1 MALDLNETGFTVF
14 AGCLFPDEEAAQS
27 LLSKCRDPKKMRI
40 VPVDVTS
47 ESSISGACEVVEKS
61 LRENCLTLWSLVN
74 NAGIAS
80 LSEFEW
86 GSFDREIT
94 SVIQVNVIGLAL
106 VTRMF
111 LPLIRRSRG
120 RVININSV
128 ASRHSPPGM
137 IAYDMSKH
145 ATLAFTEC
153 LRREM
158 FKFGVKVI
166 SVEPFFYR
174 TNIVDRDVCFSSAT
188 KAWKETN
195 ESIRSAYGEE
205 YFKRFLRLS
214 SSDSFGRFHRDP
226 MEVVREVNHAV
237 TAIYPKMS
245 YAVTTYFWRFVLWY
259 MACFNHPQEAEEMG
273 WNFGAVV
280 LGINK
285 PIPSN

>member
-14 AGCLFPDEEAAQS
+14 AGCLFPDQEAGQS
-27 LLSKCRDPKKMRI
+27 LLSKCKNPNKLII
-40 VPVDVTS
+40 VPLNVTS
-47 ESSISGACEVVEKS
+47 ESSINEAYEVIKKN
-61 LRENCLTLWSLVN
+61 LIKDHLKLWSLVN

-86 GSFDREIT
+86 GSFDQEIK
-94 SVIQVNVIGLAL
+94 SVIQVNVIGLAFI
-106 VTRMF
+106 TRTF
-111 LPLIRRSRG
+111 LPLIRESRG
-120 RVININSV
+120 RVINMNSV
-128 ASRHSPPGM
+128 ASRFSPPGM

-166 SVEPFFYR
+166 SIEPFFYR
-174 TNIVDRDVCFSSAT
+174 TNIVGKDVCTNAAT
-188 KAWKETN
+188 RAWKATDV
-195 ESIRSAYGEE
+195 SIRSAYGEE
-205 YFKRFLRLS
+205 YFKHFLRLN
-214 SSDSFGRFHRDP
+214 SSDSFDHFLRDP

-259 MACFNHPQEAEEMG
+259 MACFNHPQESEEMG
-273 WNFGAVV
+273 WNLGAVV
-280 LGINK
+280 LGIHK

>member
-14 AGCLFPDEEAAQS
+14 AGCLFPDQEAAQS
-27 LLSKCRDPKKMRI
+27 LLSKCKNRKKMII
-40 VPVDVTS
+40 VSINVTS
-47 ESSISGACEVVEKS
+47 ESSINEAYGLIKKNLAKNH
-61 LRENCLTLWSLVN
+61 LKLWSLVN

-80 LSEFEW
+80 ISEFEW
-86 GSFDREIT
+86 GSFDQEIR

-106 VTRMF
+106 TTRIF
-111 LPLIRRSRG
+111 LPLIRESRG
-120 RVININSV
+120 RVINMNSV
-128 ASRHSPPGM
+128 ASRFSPPGM

-174 TNIVDRDVCFSSAT
+174 TNIVHRDARTNAAT
-188 KAWKETN
+188 KAWTATDV
-195 ESIRSAYGEE
+195 SIRSAYGEE
-205 YFKRFLRLS
+205 YFQHFLDFQ
-214 SSDSFGRFHRDP
+214 SSDSFDQFLRDP
-226 MEVVREVNHAV
+226 MEVVWEINHAI

-259 MACFNHPQEAEEMG
+259 MACFNHPQESEEMG
-273 WNFGAVV
+273 WNFAAVV
-280 LGINK
+280 LGVHK